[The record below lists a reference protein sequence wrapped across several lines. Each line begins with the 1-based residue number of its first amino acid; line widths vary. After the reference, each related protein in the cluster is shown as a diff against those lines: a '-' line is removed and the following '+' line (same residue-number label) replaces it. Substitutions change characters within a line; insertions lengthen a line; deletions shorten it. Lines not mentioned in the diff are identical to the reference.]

1 MIGPDDALTI
11 VVWRHPDVSG
21 DVLVR
26 PDGKI
31 SLPLVGDVQAAGLT
45 PDRLRQTLVEAWKP
59 FVSDPN
65 VIVQVRQISSRKVFI
80 VGYVVRPGAYPLN
93 DSMTVLQLIATA
105 GGLADVARKDAIVIA
120 RRVDGK
126 HVNIAFD
133 YAAFVGGQQLEQNIL
148 LQPGDTVVVP

>member
-1 MIGPDDALTI
+1 VISPDDALTI
-11 VVWRHPDVSG
+11 VVWREPAMSG

-59 FVSDPN
+59 FVQDPN
-65 VIVQVRQISSRKVFI
+65 VTVQVRQISSRKVFI
-80 VGYVVRPGAYPLN
+80 VGHVVTPGVYPLN

-105 GGLADVARKDAIVIA
+105 GGLADGARQDAMVIA

-126 HVNIAFD
+126 NVNIAFD
-133 YAAFVGGQQLEQNIL
+133 YAAFVGGQQLEQNPL
-148 LQPGDTVVVP
+148 LLPGDTVVVR